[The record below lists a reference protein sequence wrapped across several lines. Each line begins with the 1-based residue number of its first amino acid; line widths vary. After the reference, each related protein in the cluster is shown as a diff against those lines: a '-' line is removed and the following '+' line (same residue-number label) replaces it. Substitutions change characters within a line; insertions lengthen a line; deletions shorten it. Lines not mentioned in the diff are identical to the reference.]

1 MQHFDRKIKLGI
13 GRPGS
18 EIINYQ
24 VDNINK
30 QSQPNFQYV
39 NLRNAIH
46 ILYSIIKNMF

>member
-30 QSQPNFQYV
+30 QSQPNFLVCKFKKCYPYTLQY
-39 NLRNAIH
+39 N
-46 ILYSIIKNMF
+46 